1 MTMRQTHRPSLALFL
16 LAVGLFCF
24 GFRTRIEAEPLPVP
38 KPQGYVNDFAGLLAD
53 RQRAILENLLREYEE
68 KTTNQVVLLV
78 IDSLQGEDLES
89 YSLRVAEEWKIGQ
102 KGKDNGV
109 LFLVAVKDR
118 KARIEVG
125 YGLEGSL
132 PDAVASRILRQIV
145 FPAFRQG
152 NYFGGIAGGLEAIL
166 RATEGEFQAP
176 EGASGASDRP
186 ARISASS
193 IFLLFVLF
201 LLLSSR
207 MGRLLLL
214 GSILGGGRPF
224 GRTLGGRGAGFGGFT
239 GGGGHFGGGGASGSW

>member
-1 MTMRQTHRPSLALFL
+1 MGKTTRHSAALL
-16 LAVGLFCF
+16 LLTAGLLCLCPR
-24 GFRTRIEAEPLPVP
+24 GGIGAAPLPVP
-38 KPQGYVNDFAGLLAD
+38 RPQGYVNDFAGLLAE
-53 RQRAILENLLREYEE
+53 RQRSTLENMLREYEE

-78 IDSLQGEDLES
+78 IDSLEGEDLES

-109 LFLVAVKDR
+109 LFLVVLKDR

-145 FPAFRQG
+145 FPSFRQG
-152 NYFGGIAGGLEAIL
+152 NYFGGIAGALEAIL
-166 RATEGEFQAP
+166 QATEGEFQAP
-176 EGASGASDRP
+176 GGKMRDSDHGARF
-186 ARISASS
+186 SASTVFFFF
-193 IFLLFVLF
+193 ILF

-214 GSILGGGRPF
+214 GSLLGGGRPF
-224 GRTLGGRGAGFGGFT
+224 GHPLGGRRGGFGGFS

>member
-1 MTMRQTHRPSLALFL
+1 MRRTPRCLPALSLLVAGIL
-16 LAVGLFCF
+16 CF
-24 GFRTRIEAEPLPVP
+24 GVRDRIAADPLPVP

-53 RQRAILENLLREYEE
+53 RQRSILENILRQYEQ

-78 IDSLQGEDLES
+78 IDSLEGEDLES

-109 LFLVAVKDR
+109 LFLVVLKDR

-166 RATEGEFQAP
+166 QATEGEFKAP
-176 EGASGASDRP
+176 EGASGASDGP
-186 ARISASS
+186 ARLSAST
-193 IFLLFVLF
+193 LLVLVILF

-207 MGRLLLL
+207 VGRLVLL
-214 GSILGGGRPF
+214 GSLLGGGRPF
-224 GRTLGGRGAGFGGFT
+224 GRPLGGRGGGFS

>member
-1 MTMRQTHRPSLALFL
+1 MRKTLRPSPALPL
-16 LAVGLFCF
+16 LVTSLLCFCMRA
-24 GFRTRIEAEPLPVP
+24 GIEAAPLPVP
-38 KPQGYVNDFAGLLAD
+38 EPQGYVNDFAGLLAD
-53 RQRAILENLLREYEE
+53 RQRSILENMLRQYEE

-109 LFLVAVKDR
+109 LFLVVLKDR

-125 YGLEGSL
+125 YGLEGAL

-166 RATEGEFQAP
+166 QATEGEFRAP
-176 EGASGASDRP
+176 EEASGASDR
-186 ARISASS
+186 AGRISASS
-193 IFLLFVLF
+193 VFLFFLLF

-214 GSILGGGRPF
+214 GSVLGGGRPF
-224 GRTLGGRGAGFGGFT
+224 GRPLGGRGGGFGGFA

>member
-1 MTMRQTHRPSLALFL
+1 MHNSLRLRATLVLLWTALALLARDPRL
-16 LAVGLFCF
+16 LA
-24 GFRTRIEAEPLPVP
+24 APLVVP
-38 KPQGYVNDFAGLLAD
+38 QPQGYVNDLAGLLTE
-53 RQRAILENLLREYEE
+53 RQRSTLETLLRAYEE

-78 IDSLQGEDLES
+78 IDSLEGEDLES

-109 LFLVAVKDR
+109 LFLVALKDR

-166 RATEGEFQAP
+166 QATEGEFQAP
-176 EGASGASDRP
+176 AGETGVSDRR
-186 ARISASS
+186 ARISAST
-193 IFLLFVLF
+193 LFSLFILF

-214 GSILGGGRPF
+214 GSLLGGGRPF
-224 GRTLGGRGAGFGGFT
+224 GRAFGGRRGGFGGFS

>member
-1 MTMRQTHRPSLALFL
+1 MHKPLRLRATLVLL
-16 LAVGLFCF
+16 LAALAFPA
-24 GFRTRIEAEPLPVP
+24 REPRLLAAPLAVP
-38 KPQGYVNDFAGLLAD
+38 QPKGYVNDLAGLLTE
-53 RQRAILENLLREYEE
+53 RQRSTLETLLRTYEE

-78 IDSLQGEDLES
+78 IDSLEGEDLES

-109 LFLVAVKDR
+109 LFLVVLKDR

-166 RATEGEFQAP
+166 QATEGEFQAP
-176 EGASGASDRP
+176 AGETGASDRR
-186 ARISASS
+186 ARISASTV
-193 IFLLFVLF
+193 FFFFVLF

-214 GSILGGGRPF
+214 GSLLGGGRPL
-224 GRTLGGRGAGFGGFT
+224 GQPLGGRRGGFGGFS